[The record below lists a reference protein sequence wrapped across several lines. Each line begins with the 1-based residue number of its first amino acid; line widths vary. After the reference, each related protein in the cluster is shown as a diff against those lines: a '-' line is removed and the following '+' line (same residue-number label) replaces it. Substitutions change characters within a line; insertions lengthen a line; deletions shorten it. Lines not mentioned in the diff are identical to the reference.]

1 MYVIALR
8 WLNVFPEFGVLGE
21 LNCFGDLVCNLRKVW
36 EPYICPWEWLNKL
49 LKDRHRGLQS
59 NVPLTAFK
67 LLLFS
72 ALILFSRRW
81 RVIKRF
87 SKPSPALPVPFRP
100 PLLWCHLE
108 IPPLWSSIW
117 EADSADNWCRGR
129 NGGGQRQRG
138 AFNSSLLQHHS
149 LCTIPNSSTPSN

>member
-1 MYVIALR
+1 MYVNVLR
-8 WLNVFPEFGVLGE
+8 WLHVFSKFWTELFCWSSLQPEKSLSIGYLPFRVRE
-21 LNCFGDLVCNLRKVW
+21 Q
-36 EPYICPWEWLNKL
+36 
-49 LKDRHRGLQS
+49 DRHHGLQWNAPRS
-59 NVPLTAFK
+59 AFK

-72 ALILFSRRW
+72 TLILFSRRW

-117 EADSADNWCRGR
+117 KADSADNWCRGR
-129 NGGGQRQRG
+129 NGGSQRQQG

-149 LCTIPNSSTPSN
+149 LCTIPNSSAPSD